1 MARSTYHDQFHKLVD
16 KGYLVPSHGNTFDF
30 YEVPQSATQSPNTE
44 LDAGLNFDDCP
55 PSDGD
60 GELYGH
66 TVSVEDIE
74 IDNMANSPDN
84 SGTNIEKDSS
94 EGRPTIE
101 VPKIREIV
109 ISRPVAQGRERP
121 AYTPPTKGA
130 FVF

>member
-16 KGYLVPSHGNTFDF
+16 KRYLVPSHGNTFDF
-30 YEVPQSATQSPNTE
+30 YEVPKSATQSQNSVS
-44 LDAGLNFDDCP
+44 DAGLNFEDCP

-60 GELYGH
+60 GELHGH
-66 TVSVEDIE
+66 TVSAEDIE
-74 IDNMANSPDN
+74 IDNMTNSPD
-84 SGTNIEKDSS
+84 SPGTNRGKDSS

-101 VPKIREIV
+101 VPKVREIV

-121 AYTPPTKGA
+121 AYTPPTKGE